1 MQILNA
7 FVRQVIIRFQELKAA
22 PNAISLAKLA
32 VAQIKTS
39 ACLAILQHPIEF
51 FLVQTEHVHAKLDFT
66 IMVYYRVI
74 LVITVAL
81 LVRMEINR
89 LIA

>member
-32 VAQIKTS
+32 VAQIKMN
-39 ACLAILQHPIEF
+39 ACRVILHPIVF
-51 FLVQTEHVHAKLDFT
+51 FLVQMEHVHAKLDFT

-74 LVITVAL
+74 LVIIVAL

>member
-39 ACLAILQHPIEF
+39 GKNIHIY
-51 FLVQTEHVHAKLDFT
+51 K
-66 IMVYYRVI
+66 
-74 LVITVAL
+74 
-81 LVRMEINR
+81 N
-89 LIA
+89 